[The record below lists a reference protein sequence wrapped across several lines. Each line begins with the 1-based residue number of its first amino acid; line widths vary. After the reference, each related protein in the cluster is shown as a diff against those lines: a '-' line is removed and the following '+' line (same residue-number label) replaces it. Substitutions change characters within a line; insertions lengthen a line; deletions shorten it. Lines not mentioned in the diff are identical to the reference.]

1 MYKRQIWDR
10 AWITDATVSLFPI
23 PQFQNAN
30 AYIWTPEWIK
40 RVNGCSNA
48 IMDMYEDTHSI
59 LTFFA
64 KHMKGL
70 TYLKSE
76 PDEWGY
82 DGYKWVYEE
91 MPLSEAEPIIRKF
104 IEKET
109 SD

>member
-1 MYKRQIWDR
+1 
-10 AWITDATVSLFPI
+10 
-23 PQFQNAN
+23 
-30 AYIWTPEWIK
+30 
-40 RVNGCSNA
+40 
-48 IMDMYEDTHSI
+48 MDMYEDTHSI

-64 KHMKGL
+64 KHMEGL